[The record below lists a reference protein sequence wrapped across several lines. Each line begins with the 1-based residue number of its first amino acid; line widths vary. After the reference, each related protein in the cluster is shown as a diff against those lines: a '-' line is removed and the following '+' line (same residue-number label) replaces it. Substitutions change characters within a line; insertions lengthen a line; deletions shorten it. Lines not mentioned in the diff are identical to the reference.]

1 MGVAR
6 NFCTAVG
13 GVAQRRV
20 AFYKQRVTY
29 SGLETGGELL
39 QVASLLYTKQRVAY
53 SGLDTGYQRFEYL
66 IVNLKDTPG
75 FNKVPVVLES
85 LSDLSAEVRNGKT
98 DIRAYQYPTSR
109 YTKGTSYSLINH
121 YTDAKD
127 IWENVK
133 MILEGS
139 ELTKDDRESQL
150 YDEFEHFRQIKG
162 ETIQGYYVR
171 FTKLINDMRNIKMT
185 MPRMQLNSK
194 FVNNMLPEWSRFI
207 TEVKLNRGL
216 KESNFDQLYAYLKQH
231 EVHANENR
239 IMMERFIQ
247 PNNDPL
253 ALVSDASV
261 QQYPTQSSKSPQS
274 STEPYPADNFQMDS
288 GSSSTENLIESLS
301 NSLALLTQSY
311 KSHLPQTNNQLRAS
325 SNARN
330 KAMVQDGKVVV
341 QDVRG
346 RYNANN
352 QGRPFQR
359 NNARGNGV
367 AGNVG
372 GQNRGGIINPDSDYF
387 KDKMLLMQAQES
399 GAVLD
404 EEQSLFLAGE
414 QVTNVD
420 DDVDDSPEND
430 LALNVDHVFEADE
443 CDAFDSDVD
452 EGPTTQTMFMTN
464 LTSEDRIYD
473 EAGTSYDSNTPSEV
487 QDHDAFVNHLDEYHE
502 VHEMQTDEQHN
513 YVVDS
518 DADYTSNS
526 NIIPYDQYVE
536 DNEDHV
542 VQRNVSSVRNDAL
555 MSILDEMHE
564 QGVQSRL
571 ANKPDK
577 IIKDSVASELA
588 RYKELVGEYEKRA
601 KFELTD
607 RERKIDEQM
616 RIIISDRNRKETSL
630 KSELHSAQILLS
642 STVGHYKSKTEEV
655 IILKK
660 DFKQKEDKFLEE
672 FLDIKRLKDKIEDRL
687 YKQDQSVQTVHMLCK
702 PKSFYD
708 EKNKVA
714 IGYKNPLCL
723 TRAKQAQSALYN
735 GHVLVTT
742 NHTPTVIHD
751 SEDTRE
757 IAEITRKRMLKRRD
771 LRAPKPIS
779 ALTVYPPNTPVKLV
793 PRILP
798 TKSQVKINLYV
809 LTQLFTEFDKTCKTR
824 ITPSGLTEG
833 ERGFEQTK
841 RCYLTEVIPFFKTLK
856 EHFVGVQTALFKE
869 VKEME
874 KIFDQMN
881 NEVDQNSVD
890 KQCAEIEKK
899 NLLIENENLIVN
911 CLSTQLL
918 YDVEKSRCLDLEA
931 DMSKVHDESKL
942 ISKLEREYLNLQLK
956 YQHLQES
963 FDNKNSQASQEA
975 PDFNSFFKIK
985 NLEHQIQEKDNV
997 IRHLKDLVAN
1007 VNDRSREPY
1016 NAIDVTALIEQNDCD
1031 RVELE
1036 KVKQHYK
1043 ELYDS
1048 IKITRA
1054 HTSEKTSTMLNEIES
1069 LKAQLR
1075 SKEPCFT
1082 SDYVKPKV
1090 LAPGM
1095 YAIDVKPIP
1104 HPLKNNRSAHL
1115 NYISHLKESVE
1126 TVREIVEEAR
1136 VVKPLDNSLNYA
1148 CQYTKLSQ
1156 ELLECVI
1163 GTCPK
1168 SFNER
1173 DNKAPSTPVTR
1184 KKQVTFSDKPGTS
1197 SSNTQKHKVHQRVQ
1211 QTNIHVLPS
1220 TGVKDYTEASGSK
1233 PRSNTK
1239 KNRILPAKKENKK
1252 EVEVR
1257 LRTNKSVWTK
1267 VNPVDSSISSKRV
1280 VINSNSESV
1289 CKTCNK
1295 RVNSASHEMC
1305 VVNILNSVNVTPTV
1319 RIVLKK
1325 KKQIWKPKG
1334 RLSDNSLHKTKR
1346 VWKATGKLFTD
1357 IGYQWRP
1364 TGTKL
1369 TLGKLDCG
1377 SQWRP
1382 TGKKFALGE
1391 ICHLTKLSVKCCS
1404 KHMTGNRSK
1413 LMNFVEKFIGSV
1425 RFGNDHLGAIMGYGD
1440 YVMGDSVISRVYYVE
1455 GLGHN
1460 LFSVGQFCDSDLEV
1474 AFRKH
1479 TCFVRDSKGTDILK
1493 GSRGTNLYTI
1503 SIDEMMKSSPI
1514 CLLSK
1519 ASKSKSWL
1527 WHRRLN
1533 HLNFG
1538 TINDLARKDLVRGLP
1553 RLKFEKDHLCSA
1565 CQLGKSKKFSHRPK
1579 SKNTNMEVLHT
1590 LHMDLCGPMRV
1601 QSIKGK
1607 KYILVIVD
1615 DYSRFTWVKFLRSK
1629 DETPEFVTNFLKQ
1642 IQVGLNKTVRFI
1654 RTDNGTEFV
1663 NQVMSEYYEGVGI
1676 FHQKSVPRTPQQNG
1690 VVERRN
1696 RTLVEAARTMMI
1708 FSKAPMFLWAEAVA
1722 TALLPGRQPGL
1733 LFNFIESVPQTS
1745 IRRPWKQRNIDEY
1758 WWRIYKSGDP
1768 EVLESLAQSL
1778 LWLSLSS
1785 GIYNVKLDGIWCC
1798 TEKQSSV
1805 SCKGIL
1811 SGKSQPEG
1819 FEDQEN
1825 PTHVYRLKKALYGLK
1840 QAPRAWY
1847 DTLSK
1852 FLMANNF
1859 FKGAVDLTDE
1869 IPISDDDDGIN
1880 GHFS

>member
-1 MGVAR
+1 MSWKR
-6 NFCTAVG
+6 
-13 GVAQRRV
+13 
-20 AFYKQRVTY
+20 K
-29 SGLETGGELL
+29 
-39 QVASLLYTKQRVAY
+39 
-53 SGLDTGYQRFEYL
+53 
-66 IVNLKDTPG
+66 
-75 FNKVPVVLES
+75 
-85 LSDLSAEVRNGKT
+85 
-98 DIRAYQYPTSR
+98 
-109 YTKGTSYSLINH
+109 
-121 YTDAKD
+121 
-127 IWENVK
+127 
-133 MILEGS
+133 
-139 ELTKDDRESQL
+139 
-150 YDEFEHFRQIKG
+150 
-162 ETIQGYYVR
+162 
-171 FTKLINDMRNIKMT
+171 
-185 MPRMQLNSK
+185 
-194 FVNNMLPEWSRFI
+194 
-207 TEVKLNRGL
+207 
-216 KESNFDQLYAYLKQH
+216 
-231 EVHANENR
+231 
-239 IMMERFIQ
+239 
-247 PNNDPL
+247 
-253 ALVSDASV
+253 
-261 QQYPTQSSKSPQS
+261 
-274 STEPYPADNFQMDS
+274 
-288 GSSSTENLIESLS
+288 
-301 NSLALLTQSY
+301 
-311 KSHLPQTNNQLRAS
+311 QLRL
-325 SNARN
+325 N
-330 KAMVQDGKVVV
+330 Q
-341 QDVRG
+341 G
-346 RYNANN
+346 RTFNL
-352 QGRPFQR
+352 GRPFQ
-359 NNARGNGV
+359 NKTNARGIGV
-367 AGNVG
+367 VGNVG
-372 GQNRGGIINPDSDYF
+372 APTRGGMNNLV
-387 KDKMLLMQAQES
+387 KRNHQVTGGVELL
-399 GAVLD
+399 LD
-404 EEQSLFLAGE
+404 EEQSFVSCSGIA
-414 QVTNVD
+414 D
-420 DDVDDSPEND
+420 
-430 LALNVDHVFEADE
+430 EADE

-452 EGPTTQTMFMTN
+452 EGPITQTMFMTN

-487 QDHDAFVNHLDEYHE
+487 QDHDTFVNHLDEYHE

-571 ANKPDK
+571 ANKPDM
-577 IIKDSVASELA
+577 IINDSVASELA

-642 STVGHYKSKTEEV
+642 STVDHYKSKTEEV
-655 IILKK
+655 TLLKK

-672 FLDIKRLKDKIEDRL
+672 FLDLKKLKDKIEDRL

-708 EKNKVA
+708 EKHKVA
-714 IGYKNPLCL
+714 IGYKNPVCL
-723 TRAKQAQSALYN
+723 ARTKQAQSALYN

-742 NHTPTVIHD
+742 NHTPTVKHD

-757 IAEITRKRMLKRRD
+757 LAEITRNRMLLKMQSPLCVENKVRIAPLDYSKENFLATFAPQRNLTPEQIFWSID
-771 LRAPKPIS
+771 DNNRKKAETLAPKPIS

-809 LTQLFTEFDKTCKTR
+809 LTQLFTKFDKTCKTR
-824 ITPSGLTEG
+824 ITPTGITEG

-874 KIFDQMN
+874 EIFDQMN
-881 NEVDQNSVD
+881 NEVDKNTVD

-1211 QTNIHVLPS
+1211 QTNIPVIPS
-1220 TGVKDYTEASGSK
+1220 TGVNDSTEASGSK

-1257 LRTNKSVWTK
+1257 LRTNKS
-1267 VNPVDSSISSKRV
+1267 N
-1280 VINSNSESV
+1280 
-1289 CKTCNK
+1289 
-1295 RVNSASHEMC
+1295 
-1305 VVNILNSVNVTPTV
+1305 
-1319 RIVLKK
+1319 
-1325 KKQIWKPKG
+1325 
-1334 RLSDNSLHKTKR
+1334 
-1346 VWKATGKLFTD
+1346 
-1357 IGYQWRP
+1357 
-1364 TGTKL
+1364 
-1369 TLGKLDCG
+1369 
-1377 SQWRP
+1377 
-1382 TGKKFALGE
+1382 
-1391 ICHLTKLSVKCCS
+1391 
-1404 KHMTGNRSK
+1404 
-1413 LMNFVEKFIGSV
+1413 
-1425 RFGNDHLGAIMGYGD
+1425 
-1440 YVMGDSVISRVYYVE
+1440 GDSIVVS
-1455 GLGHN
+1455 N
-1460 LFSVGQFCDSDLEV
+1460 
-1474 AFRKH
+1474 
-1479 TCFVRDSKGTDILK
+1479 DILRTL
-1493 GSRGTNLYTI
+1493 RGYYPGLR
-1503 SIDEMMKSSPI
+1503 M
-1514 CLLSK
+1514 SK
-1519 ASKSKSWL
+1519 AFSYRRVFI
-1527 WHRRLN
+1527 WHVEC
-1533 HLNFG
+1533 
-1538 TINDLARKDLVRGLP
+1538 DV
-1553 RLKFEKDHLCSA
+1553 
-1565 CQLGKSKKFSHRPK
+1565 
-1579 SKNTNMEVLHT
+1579 
-1590 LHMDLCGPMRV
+1590 
-1601 QSIKGK
+1601 
-1607 KYILVIVD
+1607 
-1615 DYSRFTWVKFLRSK
+1615 
-1629 DETPEFVTNFLKQ
+1629 
-1642 IQVGLNKTVRFI
+1642 
-1654 RTDNGTEFV
+1654 
-1663 NQVMSEYYEGVGI
+1663 YEGWESGG
-1676 FHQKSVPRTPQQNG
+1676 G
-1690 VVERRN
+1690 VVMRSWVGDTGGGIDSGQTWEGD
-1696 RTLVEAARTMMI
+1696 VE
-1708 FSKAPMFLWAEAVA
+1708 
-1722 TALLPGRQPGL
+1722 
-1733 LFNFIESVPQTS
+1733 
-1745 IRRPWKQRNIDEY
+1745 
-1758 WWRIYKSGDP
+1758 
-1768 EVLESLAQSL
+1768 
-1778 LWLSLSS
+1778 
-1785 GIYNVKLDGIWCC
+1785 
-1798 TEKQSSV
+1798 
-1805 SCKGIL
+1805 
-1811 SGKSQPEG
+1811 
-1819 FEDQEN
+1819 
-1825 PTHVYRLKKALYGLK
+1825 
-1840 QAPRAWY
+1840 
-1847 DTLSK
+1847 
-1852 FLMANNF
+1852 
-1859 FKGAVDLTDE
+1859 
-1869 IPISDDDDGIN
+1869 
-1880 GHFS
+1880 

>member
-1 MGVAR
+1 MFDRTGLL
-6 NFCTAVG
+6 NLG
-13 GVAQRRV
+13 
-20 AFYKQRVTY
+20 KQ
-29 SGLETGGELL
+29 S
-39 QVASLLYTKQRVAY
+39 
-53 SGLDTGYQRFEYL
+53 
-66 IVNLKDTPG
+66 IPKD
-75 FNKVPVVLES
+75 
-85 LSDLSAEVRNGKT
+85 
-98 DIRAYQYPTSR
+98 I
-109 YTKGTSYSLINH
+109 YSLINH

-150 YDEFEHFRQIKG
+150 YDEFEHFCQNKG

-171 FTKLINDMRNIKMT
+171 GG
-185 MPRMQLNSK
+185 
-194 FVNNMLPEWSRFI
+194 RFI
-207 TEVKLNRGL
+207 TEVQLNSIL
-216 KESNFDQLYAYLKQH
+216 EIFDEAALYAYLKQH

-261 QQYPTQSSKSPQS
+261 QQYPTQSSKSPQP
-274 STEPYPADNFQMDS
+274 TKEPSPADHFQLDS

-301 NSLALLTQSY
+301 NTLALLTQSY
-311 KSHLPQTNNQLRAS
+311 
-325 SNARN
+325 
-330 KAMVQDGKVVV
+330 MVQDGKVMV

-367 AGNVG
+367 EGNVG
-372 GQNRGGIINPDSDYF
+372 AQEREAMINPGQSDF
-387 KDKMLLMQAQES
+387 KIQTTSRTRCYYVSKES
-399 GAVLD
+399 RAVLD
-404 EEQSLFLAGE
+404 EEQLLFLAVE

-430 LALNVDHVFEADE
+430 LALNVDHIFKADE

-452 EGPTTQTMFMTN
+452 K
-464 LTSEDRIYD
+464 
-473 EAGTSYDSNTPSEV
+473 GTKV
-487 QDHDAFVNHLDEYHE
+487 
-502 VHEMQTDEQHN
+502 
-513 YVVDS
+513 
-518 DADYTSNS
+518 
-526 NIIPYDQYVE
+526 
-536 DNEDHV
+536 
-542 VQRNVSSVRNDAL
+542 
-555 MSILDEMHE
+555 
-564 QGVQSRL
+564 
-571 ANKPDK
+571 
-577 IIKDSVASELA
+577 
-588 RYKELVGEYEKRA
+588 
-601 KFELTD
+601 
-607 RERKIDEQM
+607 
-616 RIIISDRNRKETSL
+616 
-630 KSELHSAQILLS
+630 
-642 STVGHYKSKTEEV
+642 TEEV
-655 IILKK
+655 TFLKK

-672 FLDIKRLKDKIEDRL
+672 FLDLKKLKDKIEDRL

-708 EKNKVA
+708 EKHKVA
-714 IGYKNPLCL
+714 IGYKNPVCL
-723 TRAKQAQSALYN
+723 ARAKQAQSALYN

-757 IAEITRKRMLKRRD
+757 LAEITRNRMLLKMQSPLCVENKVRIFPPDYSKENFLATFAPQRNLTPEQIFWSID
-771 LRAPKPIS
+771 DNNRKKAETLAPKPIS

-874 KIFDQMN
+874 EIFDQMN
-881 NEVDQNSVD
+881 NEVDKNTVD

-975 PDFNSFFKIK
+975 PDFTSFFKIK

-1036 KVKQHYK
+1036 KVKRHYK

-1136 VVKPLDNSLNYA
+1136 VVKPLDNSLHYA

-1211 QTNIHVLPS
+1211 LTNIPVLPS
-1220 TGVKDYTEASGSK
+1220 TGVNDSTEASGSK

-1239 KNRILPAKKENKK
+1239 KNRILPAKK

-1267 VNPVDSSISSKRV
+1267 VNPVDSSTSSKRV

-1289 CKTCNK
+1289 
-1295 RVNSASHEMC
+1295 NSASHGMC
-1305 VVNILNSVNVTPTV
+1305 VVNILNSVNANPSV
-1319 RIVLKK
+1319 RIVVNQE
-1325 KKQIWKPKG
+1325 KQIWKPKG
-1334 RLSDNSLHKTKR
+1334 KLSGNSLSKTKQIWIPKSKLSDNRLNKTKQI
-1346 VWKATGKLFTD
+1346 WKPKSKLSEN
-1357 IGYQWRP
+1357 R
-1364 TGTKL
+1364 
-1369 TLGKLDCG
+1369 
-1377 SQWRP
+1377 
-1382 TGKKFALGE
+1382 KKFAKGE
-1391 ICHLTKLSVKCCS
+1391 LCPLTKLSVKCYTGRPLVSGGCS

-1413 LMNFVEKFIGSV
+1413 LKNFMEKFIGTV
-1425 RFGNDHLGAIMGYGD
+1425 RFGNDHFGAIMGYGD
-1440 YVMGDSVISRVYYVE
+1440 YVISDSVISRVYYVE

-1460 LFSVGQFCDSDLEV
+1460 LFSVRQFCDSDLEI
-1474 AFRKH
+1474 AFRKLS
-1479 TCFVRDSKGTDILK
+1479 CFVSDVNGVDLLK
-1493 GSRGTNLYTI
+1493 GSHSTNLYTI
-1503 SIDEMMKSSPI
+1503 SIDDMMKSSPV
-1514 CLLSK
+1514 CLFSK
-1519 ASKSKSWL
+1519 ASKIKSWL

-1533 HLNFG
+1533 HLNFD
-1538 TINDLARKDLVRGLP
+1538 TINDLARKELVRGLP

-1565 CQLGKSKKFSHRPK
+1565 CQLGKSKKYSHKPK
-1579 SKNTNMEVLHT
+1579 SENTNMEVLHT
-1590 LHMDLCGPMRV
+1590 LHMDLCGPMGV
-1601 QSIKGK
+1601 QSINGK

-1629 DETPEFVTNFLKQ
+1629 DETLEFIINFLKQ
-1642 IQVGLNKTVRFI
+1642 IQVGLNKTVRYI
-1654 RTDNGTEFV
+1654 RIDNGTEFV
-1663 NQVMSEYYEGVGI
+1663 NQVMSKYYEGVGI
-1676 FHQKSVPRTPQQNG
+1676 FHQNSVP
-1690 VVERRN
+1690 RRN
-1696 RTLVEAARTMMI
+1696 RTFVEAAHTMLI
-1708 FSKAPMFLWAEAVA
+1708 FSKAPMFLWAKAVA
-1722 TALLPGRQPGL
+1722 TAWLASTDQSWRCYFNQCLMNTLEQSRVNEPVPSATLKLPAPVFPPVATDRGHQKIIANAATKNMIRLPEMEVKTAFLINKSRHSRSKHIDIRHHFIREQVENRVVELYFVETNYQLADILTKALPRERFEFLLPRLGMKSLTPETLKHLQEG
-1733 LFNFIESVPQTS
+1733 E
-1745 IRRPWKQRNIDEY
+1745 DE
-1758 WWRIYKSGDP
+1758 
-1768 EVLESLAQSL
+1768 
-1778 LWLSLSS
+1778 
-1785 GIYNVKLDGIWCC
+1785 
-1798 TEKQSSV
+1798 
-1805 SCKGIL
+1805 
-1811 SGKSQPEG
+1811 
-1819 FEDQEN
+1819 
-1825 PTHVYRLKKALYGLK
+1825 
-1840 QAPRAWY
+1840 
-1847 DTLSK
+1847 
-1852 FLMANNF
+1852 
-1859 FKGAVDLTDE
+1859 
-1869 IPISDDDDGIN
+1869 
-1880 GHFS
+1880 

>member
-1 MGVAR
+1 MTLR
-6 NFCTAVG
+6 DT
-13 GVAQRRV
+13 
-20 AFYKQRVTY
+20 
-29 SGLETGGELL
+29 LEL
-39 QVASLLYTKQRVAY
+39 
-53 SGLDTGYQRFEYL
+53 
-66 IVNLKDTPG
+66 
-75 FNKVPVVLES
+75 
-85 LSDLSAEVRNGKT
+85 
-98 DIRAYQYPTSR
+98 
-109 YTKGTSYSLINH
+109 
-121 YTDAKD
+121 
-127 IWENVK
+127 
-133 MILEGS
+133 
-139 ELTKDDRESQL
+139 
-150 YDEFEHFRQIKG
+150 
-162 ETIQGYYVR
+162 
-171 FTKLINDMRNIKMT
+171 
-185 MPRMQLNSK
+185 
-194 FVNNMLPEWSRFI
+194 
-207 TEVKLNRGL
+207 
-216 KESNFDQLYAYLKQH
+216 
-231 EVHANENR
+231 
-239 IMMERFIQ
+239 
-247 PNNDPL
+247 
-253 ALVSDASV
+253 
-261 QQYPTQSSKSPQS
+261 
-274 STEPYPADNFQMDS
+274 
-288 GSSSTENLIESLS
+288 
-301 NSLALLTQSY
+301 
-311 KSHLPQTNNQLRAS
+311 
-325 SNARN
+325 
-330 KAMVQDGKVVV
+330 
-341 QDVRG
+341 
-346 RYNANN
+346 
-352 QGRPFQR
+352 
-359 NNARGNGV
+359 
-367 AGNVG
+367 
-372 GQNRGGIINPDSDYF
+372 
-387 KDKMLLMQAQES
+387 
-399 GAVLD
+399 
-404 EEQSLFLAGE
+404 
-414 QVTNVD
+414 
-420 DDVDDSPEND
+420 
-430 LALNVDHVFEADE
+430 
-443 CDAFDSDVD
+443 
-452 EGPTTQTMFMTN
+452 
-464 LTSEDRIYD
+464 
-473 EAGTSYDSNTPSEV
+473 
-487 QDHDAFVNHLDEYHE
+487 
-502 VHEMQTDEQHN
+502 
-513 YVVDS
+513 
-518 DADYTSNS
+518 
-526 NIIPYDQYVE
+526 
-536 DNEDHV
+536 
-542 VQRNVSSVRNDAL
+542 
-555 MSILDEMHE
+555 
-564 QGVQSRL
+564 
-571 ANKPDK
+571 
-577 IIKDSVASELA
+577 
-588 RYKELVGEYEKRA
+588 
-601 KFELTD
+601 
-607 RERKIDEQM
+607 
-616 RIIISDRNRKETSL
+616 
-630 KSELHSAQILLS
+630 
-642 STVGHYKSKTEEV
+642 
-655 IILKK
+655 
-660 DFKQKEDKFLEE
+660 
-672 FLDIKRLKDKIEDRL
+672 
-687 YKQDQSVQTVHMLCK
+687 
-702 PKSFYD
+702 
-708 EKNKVA
+708 
-714 IGYKNPLCL
+714 
-723 TRAKQAQSALYN
+723 
-735 GHVLVTT
+735 
-742 NHTPTVIHD
+742 
-751 SEDTRE
+751 
-757 IAEITRKRMLKRRD
+757 AEITRNRMLLKNAKPLND
-771 LRAPKPIS
+771 KTTEKKAETLAPKPIS

-874 KIFDQMN
+874 EIFDQMN
-881 NEVDQNSVD
+881 NEVDKNTVD

-985 NLEHQIQEKDNV
+985 NLEHHIKEKDNV
-997 IRHLKDLVAN
+997 IRHLKDLVAS
-1007 VNDRSREPY
+1007 VNDISREPY
-1016 NAIDVTALIEQNDCD
+1016 NVVDVTALIEQNDCD

-1054 HTSEKTSTMLNEIES
+1054 HTSEKTSTLLNEIES

-1095 YAIDVKPIP
+1095 YVIDVKPIP

-1126 TVREIVEEAR
+1126 T
-1136 VVKPLDNSLNYA
+1136 
-1148 CQYTKLSQ
+1148 
-1156 ELLECVI
+1156 ELLQCVI

-1197 SSNTQKHKVHQRVQ
+1197 SSNAQKHKVHQRVQ
-1211 QTNIHVLPS
+1211 LTNIHVLPS
-1220 TGVKDYTEASGSK
+1220 TGVNDSTEASGSK

-1267 VNPVDSSISSKRV
+1267 VNRVDSSISSKRV

-1289 CKTCNK
+1289 
-1295 RVNSASHEMC
+1295 NSASHGMC
-1305 VVNILNSVNVTPTV
+1305 VVNILNSVNATSTV
-1319 RIVLKK
+1319 KTVLNKG
-1325 KKQIWKPKG
+1325 KQIWKPKG
-1334 RLSDNSLHKTKR
+1334 RLSDNSLYKTKR
-1346 VWKATGKLFTD
+1346 VWKATGKLFAD

-1364 TGTKL
+1364 TGKKL

-1391 ICHLTKLSVKCCS
+1391 ICQLTKLSVKCCS

-1479 TCFVRDSKGTDILK
+1479 TCFVRDIKGTDILK

-1579 SKNTNMEVLHT
+1579 SENTNMEVLHT

-1722 TALLPGRQPGL
+1722 TACYTQNRSLIHTRHNKTPYELVHDKKPDLTFFRVFGALCYPTNDSENLGKFQAKADIGIFVGYAPSRKGYRIYNKRTRRLMETIHVTFDEMHQSMAPVRIKFRTRACHLNPWSNSISACSTDKELEKFIFKNQNGFIFFDEHLEQSRVENPNLCLLKIKCSSFQPG
-1733 LFNFIESVPQTS
+1733 T
-1745 IRRPWKQRNIDEY
+1745 
-1758 WWRIYKSGDP
+1758 
-1768 EVLESLAQSL
+1768 
-1778 LWLSLSS
+1778 SLSTTIRIRAPS
-1785 GIYNVKLDGIWCC
+1785 TVI
-1798 TEKQSSV
+1798 QSSTSDIHLQSNIRNYRRNPFKKTPNHSNDV
-1805 SCKGIL
+1805 SSSLTITLLLEIQGFDTIIIWNVNAAEPNQSTTTTDHTRNGQRSS
-1811 SGKSQPEG
+1811 SG
-1819 FEDQEN
+1819 
-1825 PTHVYRLKKALYGLK
+1825 
-1840 QAPRAWY
+1840 
-1847 DTLSK
+1847 
-1852 FLMANNF
+1852 
-1859 FKGAVDLTDE
+1859 
-1869 IPISDDDDGIN
+1869 
-1880 GHFS
+1880 